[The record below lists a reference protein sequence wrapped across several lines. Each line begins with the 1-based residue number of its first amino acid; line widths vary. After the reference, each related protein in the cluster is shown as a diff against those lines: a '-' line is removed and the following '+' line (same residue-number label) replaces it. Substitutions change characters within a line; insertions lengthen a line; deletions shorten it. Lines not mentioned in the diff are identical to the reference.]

1 MIDNLES
8 WNTQELRDQLLHNR
22 NNMKVV
28 EIQNARIVEILEN
41 RIKDLKEVMYND

>member
-8 WNTQELRDQLLHNR
+8 WTTQELRDQLLHNR

>member
-1 MIDNLES
+1 MIDNLEGWS
-8 WNTQELRDQLLHNR
+8 TQDLRDQLLHNR

>member
-8 WNTQELRDQLLHNR
+8 WNTQELRDQLLNNR

>member
-1 MIDNLES
+1 MIDNLEGWS
-8 WNTQELRDQLLHNR
+8 TQDLRDQLLNNR